1 MSGQTTIESPITSRL
16 SALPRYLSAVLSQGL
31 VSGFHFV
38 LNLLLVRMLTAT
50 DFGIFALTFVLAI
63 MASSVSNALVSTP
76 LCVFA
81 PAAKSTQERNKMES
95 MLTTL
100 MALLLGVTLTAGF
113 IFCMGLGSGG
123 ADFGVLVAAL
133 GFVVAYLAR
142 QYSRSFG
149 YSRFDVIAVLYGDIT
164 YVAVGVIVL
173 SILYFT
179 GVPIT
184 AVEVFTA
191 LTLAN
196 LIAVMLEV
204 GRLPTPITL
213 QPIKEALSEYSPVWT
228 QAKWA
233 LIGATTTV
241 VVSQAHSLVVSLLKS
256 PADYAPLAAGFVLFG
271 PVRVIFNTIQNVMK
285 PEMSLAISQDRHQ
298 DAKFQMIMASSL
310 SVVAVA
316 GLLLLTMLSWPLL
329 DQWLYSEQYSDAPM
343 QQIVLIWGA
352 ITLISAVQNGPFA
365 ALQSLRAF
373 RELAMSTIFGSVLSL
388 TLVSVLLFI
397 SPIQWSI
404 MGIFVAEGFVAVWVV
419 LLSMQLFR
427 SNTRFSTELSETVKP

>member
-1 MSGQTTIESPITSRL
+1 MSGQTTSESQNPTRL
-16 SALPRYLSAVLSQGL
+16 AALPRYLSAVLSQGL

-38 LNLLLVRMLTAT
+38 LNLLLVRLLSAT

-63 MASSVSNALVSTP
+63 MASSVSNALISTP

-81 PAAKSTQERNKMES
+81 PAAKTQQERTRMES

-100 MALLLGVTLTAGF
+100 MALLLGVSLVTGVMV
-113 IFCMGLGSGG
+113 CMGLSGG
-123 ADFGVLVAAL
+123 EIDLSVLVAAL
-133 GFVVAYLAR
+133 AFIIAYLAR

-149 YSRFDVIAVLYGDIT
+149 YSRFDVIAVLYGDMT
-164 YVAVGVIVL
+164 YVTVGVLILSGVL
-173 SILYFT
+173 LLGIP
-179 GVPIT
+179 VT

-191 LTLAN
+191 LTIAN

-213 QPIKEALSEYSPVWT
+213 QPLTQALNQYTPVWS

-233 LIGATTTV
+233 LIGAVTTV
-241 VVSQAHSLVVSLLKS
+241 IVSQAHSLVVSVMKS

-285 PEMSLAISQDRHQ
+285 PEMSLAISQDRPQ
-298 DAKFQMIMASSL
+298 DAKRQMIMASSM

-316 GLLLLTMLSWPLL
+316 GLLLLTMLAWPLL
-329 DQWLYSEQYSDAPM
+329 DKWLYSEQYSHAPM
-343 QQIVLIWGA
+343 RQIVLIWGA

-373 RELAMSTIFGSVLSL
+373 RELAMSTIFGSALSL
-388 TLVSVLLFI
+388 ALVAILLFLA
-397 SPIQWSI
+397 PIHWSI
-404 MGIFVAEGFVAVWVV
+404 TGIFVAEGFVAIWVV
-419 LLSMQLFR
+419 WLSMQLFR
-427 SNTRFSTELSETVKP
+427 TSITLPETVHS

>member
-1 MSGQTTIESPITSRL
+1 MSSQTTIETQSPTRL
-16 SALPRYLSAVLSQGL
+16 AALPRYLSAVLSQGL

-38 LNLLLVRMLTAT
+38 LNLLLVRMLSAT

-63 MASSVSNALVSTP
+63 MASSVSNALISTP

-81 PAAKSTQERNKMES
+81 PAAKSDQERIRMES

-100 MALLLGVTLTAGF
+100 MALLLGVALVGGF
-113 IFCMGLGSGG
+113 IFCLGLGGSGV
-123 ADFGVLVAAL
+123 DFRILIAAL

-149 YSRFDVIAVLYGDIT
+149 YSRFDVIAVLYGDMT
-164 YVAVGVIVL
+164 YVTVGVLIL
-173 SILYFT
+173 SGMLLVGI
-179 GVPIT
+179 PIG

-191 LTLAN
+191 LTIAN
-196 LIAVMLEV
+196 LIAVLLEV

-213 QPIKEALSEYSPVWT
+213 QPMLQAFNEYTPVWK

-285 PEMSLAISQDRHQ
+285 PEMSLAISQDRPQ
-298 DAKFQMIMASSL
+298 DAKYQMIMASTM
-310 SVVAVA
+310 SVIAVA
-316 GLLLLTMLSWPLL
+316 GLLLLTMFAWPLL
-329 DQWLYSEQYSDAPM
+329 DSWLYSEQYSDAPM
-343 QQIVLIWGA
+343 KQIVLIWGA
-352 ITLISAVQNGPFA
+352 ITLVSAIQNGPFA

-373 RELAMSTIFGSVLSL
+373 RELAISTIYGAGLSL
-388 TLVSVLLFI
+388 ALVSILLFVA
-397 SPIQWSI
+397 PIQWSI
-404 MGIFVAEGFVAVWVV
+404 TGILMAEGFVAIWVV

-427 SNTRFSTELSETVKP
+427 TTITLPETVRP

>member
-1 MSGQTTIESPITSRL
+1 MSGQITTDSQNPTRL
-16 SALPRYLSAVLSQGL
+16 AALPRYLSAVLSQGL

-38 LNLLLVRMLTAT
+38 LNLLLVRMLSAT

-63 MASSVSNALVSTP
+63 MASSISNALISTP

-81 PAAKSTQERNKMES
+81 PAAKSDQERTEMES

-100 MALLLGVTLTAGF
+100 MALLLGVTIVSGF
-113 IFCMGLGSGG
+113 FLAMAIGSGDV
-123 ADFGVLVAAL
+123 DFRVLIAAL
-133 GFVVAYLAR
+133 GFVIAYLAR

-149 YSRFDVIAVLYGDIT
+149 YSRFDVIAVLYGDMT
-164 YVAVGVIVL
+164 YVGIGVVIL
-173 SILYFT
+173 SGLLLLGI
-179 GVPIT
+179 PIT

-191 LTLAN
+191 LTVAN

-204 GRLPTPITL
+204 GRLPTPISL
-213 QPIKEALSEYSPVWT
+213 QPLKQALTQYRPVWSS
-228 QAKWA
+228 AKWA

-285 PEMSLAISQDRHQ
+285 PEMSLAISQERHQ
-298 DAKFQMIMASSL
+298 DAKRQMILASSM

-316 GLLLLTMLSWPLL
+316 GLLLLTMLAWPLL
-329 DQWLYSEQYSDAPM
+329 DHWLYSEQYSEAPM

-352 ITLISAVQNGPFA
+352 ITLVSAVQNGPFA

-373 RELAMSTIFGSVLSL
+373 RALAISTIFGAGLSL
-388 TLVSVLLFI
+388 ALVSILLFTA
-397 SPIQWSI
+397 PIQWSI
-404 MGIFVAEGFVAVWVV
+404 AGIFVAESFVAIWVV

-427 SNTRFSTELSETVKP
+427 TSIVLPETVHS

>member
-1 MSGQTTIESPITSRL
+1 MSGQITSESQSPTRL
-16 SALPRYLSAVLSQGL
+16 AAIPRYLSAVLSQGL

-38 LNLLLVRMLTAT
+38 LNLLLVRMLSAT

-63 MASSVSNALVSTP
+63 MASSVSNALISTP

-81 PAAKSTQERNKMES
+81 PAAKSDHERTQMES

-100 MALLLGVTLTAGF
+100 MALLLGVALVGGF
-113 IFCMGLGSGG
+113 IFCMGLGSSGI
-123 ADFGVLVAAL
+123 DFRILIAAL

-149 YSRFDVIAVLYGDIT
+149 YSRFDVIAVLYGDLT
-164 YVAVGVIVL
+164 YVAVGVFIL
-173 SILYFT
+173 SGLLFAGI
-179 GVPIT
+179 PIG

-191 LTLAN
+191 LTVAN

-204 GRLPTPITL
+204 SRLPTPITL
-213 QPIKEALSEYSPVWT
+213 QPLFQALNQYTPVWT

-241 VVSQAHSLVVSLLKS
+241 VVSQAHSLVVTLLKS

-285 PEMSLAISQDRHQ
+285 PEMSLAISQNRPQ
-298 DAKFQMIMASSL
+298 DAKRQMIMASSL
-310 SVVAVA
+310 SVIAVA
-316 GLLLLTMLSWPLL
+316 GLLLLTMLAWPLL
-329 DQWLYSEQYSDAPM
+329 DKWLYAEQYSDAPM
-343 QQIVLIWGA
+343 RQIVLIWGA

-365 ALQSLRAF
+365 ALQSLQAF
-373 RELAMSTIFGSVLSL
+373 RELAISTIYGSALSL
-388 TLVSVLLFI
+388 VLVAILLFVA
-397 SPIQWSI
+397 PIQWSI
-404 MGIFVAEGFVAVWVV
+404 TGIFLAEGFVAIWVV
-419 LLSMQLFR
+419 CLAMQLFR
-427 SNTRFSTELSETVKP
+427 TSIRLPETVHS

>member
-1 MSGQTTIESPITSRL
+1 MSSQITTESQNSTRL
-16 SALPRYLSAVLSQGL
+16 AALPRYLSAVLSQGL

-38 LNLLLVRMLTAT
+38 LNLLLVRMLSAT

-63 MASSVSNALVSTP
+63 MASSISNALISTP

-81 PAAKSTQERNKMES
+81 PAAKSNLERTQMES

-100 MALLLGVTLTAGF
+100 MTLLLGIAIVGGF
-113 IFCMGLGSGG
+113 FLCMAIGSGEV
-123 ADFGVLVAAL
+123 DFRVLIAAL
-133 GFVVAYLAR
+133 GFVIAYLAR

-149 YSRFDVIAVLYGDIT
+149 YSRFDVIAVLYGDMT
-164 YVAVGVIVL
+164 YVTVGVLILSGVVL
-173 SILYFT
+173 LGI
-179 GVPIT
+179 PIT

-191 LTLAN
+191 LTVAN

-213 QPIKEALSEYSPVWT
+213 QPLKQALSQYTPVWT

-285 PEMSLAISQDRHQ
+285 PEMSLAISEARHH
-298 DAKFQMIMASSL
+298 DAKRQMIMASSL

-316 GLLLLTMLSWPLL
+316 GLLLLTMFAWPLL

-343 QQIVLIWGA
+343 RQIVLIWGA

-373 RELAMSTIFGSVLSL
+373 RALAISTIFGAALSL
-388 TLVSVLLFI
+388 ALVSLLLFTA
-397 SPIQWSI
+397 PIQWSI
-404 MGIFVAEGFVAVWVV
+404 AGIFVAEGFVAIWVV

-427 SNTRFSTELSETVKP
+427 SSITLPETVHP

>member
-1 MSGQTTIESPITSRL
+1 MSGQITSESQSPTRL
-16 SALPRYLSAVLSQGL
+16 AAIPRYLSAVLSQGL

-38 LNLLLVRMLTAT
+38 LNLLLVRMLSAT

-63 MASSVSNALVSTP
+63 MASSVSNALISTP

-81 PAAKSTQERNKMES
+81 PAAKSDHERTQMES

-100 MALLLGVTLTAGF
+100 MALLLGVALVGGF
-113 IFCMGLGSGG
+113 IFCMGLGSSSI
-123 ADFGVLVAAL
+123 DFRILIAAL

-149 YSRFDVIAVLYGDIT
+149 YSRFDVIAVLYGDLT
-164 YVAVGVIVL
+164 YVAVGVFIL
-173 SILYFT
+173 SGLLFAGI
-179 GVPIT
+179 PIG

-191 LTLAN
+191 LTVAN

-204 GRLPTPITL
+204 SRLPTPITL
-213 QPIKEALSEYSPVWT
+213 QPLFQALNQYTPVWT

-241 VVSQAHSLVVSLLKS
+241 VVSQAHSLVVTLLKS

-285 PEMSLAISQDRHQ
+285 PEMSLAISQNRPQ
-298 DAKFQMIMASSL
+298 DAKRQMIMASSL
-310 SVVAVA
+310 SVIAVA
-316 GLLLLTMLSWPLL
+316 GLLLLTMLAWPLL
-329 DQWLYSEQYSDAPM
+329 DKWLYAEQYSDAPM
-343 QQIVLIWGA
+343 RQIVLIWGA

-365 ALQSLRAF
+365 ALQSLQAF
-373 RELAMSTIFGSVLSL
+373 RELAISTIYGSALSL
-388 TLVSVLLFI
+388 VLVAILLFVA
-397 SPIQWSI
+397 PIQWSI
-404 MGIFVAEGFVAVWVV
+404 TGIFLAEGFVAIWVV
-419 LLSMQLFR
+419 CLAMQLFR
-427 SNTRFSTELSETVKP
+427 TSIRLPETVHS

>member
-1 MSGQTTIESPITSRL
+1 MSGQTTLESPISSRL
-16 SALPRYLSAVLSQGL
+16 AALPRYLSAVLSQGL

-38 LNLLLVRMLTAT
+38 LNLLLVRMLTAA

-81 PAAKSTQERNKMES
+81 PAAKSAKERDQMES

-100 MALLLGVTLTAGF
+100 MALLLGVTMAAGF
-113 IFCMGLGSGG
+113 LLCLGLGAGE

-133 GFVVAYLAR
+133 GFIVAYLAR

-164 YVAVGVIVL
+164 YVAIGALVL

-184 AVEVFTA
+184 AVEIFTA
-191 LTLAN
+191 LTIAN
-196 LIAVMLEV
+196 LVAVMLEV

-213 QPIKEALSEYSPVWT
+213 QPVITALSEYRPVWT

-285 PEMSLAISQDRHQ
+285 PEMSLAISQNRHR

-316 GLLLLTMLSWPLL
+316 GLLLLTMLAWPLL

-373 RELAMSTIFGSVLSL
+373 RQLAMSTIFGSALSL
-388 TLVSVLLFI
+388 TIVSVLLFI
-397 SPIQWSI
+397 APIEWSI
-404 MGIFVAEGFVAVWVV
+404 MGIMIAEGFVAVWVV
-419 LLSMQLFR
+419 VLSMQLFR
-427 SNTRFSTELSETVKP
+427 SNMRSNTGLSETVQP

>member
-1 MSGQTTIESPITSRL
+1 MA
-16 SALPRYLSAVLSQGL
+16 ALPRYLSAVLSQGL

-38 LNLLLVRMLTAT
+38 LNLLLVRMLSAT

-63 MASSVSNALVSTP
+63 MASSISNALISTP

-81 PAAKSTQERNKMES
+81 PATKSNLERTQMES

-100 MALLLGVTLTAGF
+100 MALLLGVAIVGGF
-113 IFCMGLGSGG
+113 FLCMAIGSGEV
-123 ADFGVLVAAL
+123 DFRVLIAAL
-133 GFVVAYLAR
+133 GFVIAYLAR

-149 YSRFDVIAVLYGDIT
+149 YSRFDVIAVLYGDMT
-164 YVAVGVIVL
+164 YVTIGVLILSGVL
-173 SILYFT
+173 LLGI
-179 GVPIT
+179 PIT

-191 LTLAN
+191 LTVAN

-213 QPIKEALSEYSPVWT
+213 QPLKQALSQYTPVWT

-285 PEMSLAISQDRHQ
+285 PEMSLAISQERHH
-298 DAKFQMIMASSL
+298 DAKRQMIMASSL
-310 SVVAVA
+310 SVIAVA
-316 GLLLLTMLSWPLL
+316 GLLLLTMFAWPLL

-343 QQIVLIWGA
+343 RQIVLIWGA

-373 RELAMSTIFGSVLSL
+373 RALAISTIFGAALSL
-388 TLVSVLLFI
+388 ALVSILLFTA
-397 SPIQWSI
+397 PIQWSI
-404 MGIFVAEGFVAVWVV
+404 AGIFVAEGFVAIWVV

-427 SNTRFSTELSETVKP
+427 SSITLPETVHQ